1 MNIVV
6 MTFGALIAAF
16 ALEGFLIPNKIID
29 GGILGIAIMTNY
41 KTHFPLG
48 WCIFILNLP
57 FIFLA
62 LQKMGKAFVVC
73 TFYAVSILSKISL
86 VACSASRIVSF
97 VLLLPI

>member
-29 GGILGIAIMTNY
+29 GGILDSAMMTNY

-48 WCIFILNLP
+48 
-57 FIFLA
+57 
-62 LQKMGKAFVVC
+62 
-73 TFYAVSILSKISL
+73 
-86 VACSASRIVSF
+86 
-97 VLLLPI
+97 